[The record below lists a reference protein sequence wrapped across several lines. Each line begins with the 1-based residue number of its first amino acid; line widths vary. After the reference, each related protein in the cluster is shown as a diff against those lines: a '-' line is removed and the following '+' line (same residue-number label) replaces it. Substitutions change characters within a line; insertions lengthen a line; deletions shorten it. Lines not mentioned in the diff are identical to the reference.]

1 MNLHTER
8 YDRLHLAGHAVYGD
22 DWQSPM
28 ARDLGI
34 TGRHL
39 RRWVAGE
46 RPVPA
51 WVDGMLAGILKQ
63 AAAASA
69 GRAVA
74 LEPVGIAVIA
84 GRGGLTCHR
93 RHTWTSTC

>member
-8 YDRLHLAGHAVYGD
+8 YDRLHRAGQAVYGE

-69 GRAVA
+69 GRAAA
-74 LEPVGIAVIA
+74 LERLSGSLSS
-84 GRGGLTCHR
+84 REGGA
-93 RHTWTSTC
+93 